1 MKLLLAGLLS
11 LVFVSAMGQTLTLN
25 DLLKMADTANPTL
38 RNARLDIDINA
49 VQKKAYL
56 ASRLPRLSATGDYKY
71 NAIIPGQ
78 IVPADFFGG
87 PPGTYAQVKFG
98 VPYNLSNSLQ
108 LTQVLYNPQLN
119 FGLSALD
126 INQQIVEL
134 QYQVA
139 QQEVKSQIAN
149 TYFGLQAVSKQIEY
163 LKMNVKNIDQLIQ
176 NMELLYQQGLVIP
189 TETDKLRINKI
200 SLENAILKLENTKL
214 QLQSLLKIL
223 VGMDDKSPM
232 NVEDDQVI
240 QQSLLVDKTTI
251 NRPEL
256 ALINA
261 QKQMNDE
268 ETKGNKMAYLPSLNF
283 YASYNYNY
291 NMKPADD
298 IRIGISSA
306 FLGLRLDWTLFDGF
320 EKHNK
325 IKMNAMN
332 KEKIETQEKLVT
344 NQMNLATQNAE
355 REITLQTSNLSL
367 SQEQLRLSQKVFE
380 TSEAQ
385 FKAGTI
391 GTNELLQS
399 ENALEQAQSNVVSA
413 YLQLRQAELSF
424 LKSISSIK

>member
-1 MKLLLAGLLS
+1 LKQLLS
-11 LVFVSAMGQTLTLN
+11 
-25 DLLKMADTANPTL
+25 
-38 RNARLDIDINA
+38 
-49 VQKKAYL
+49 
-56 ASRLPRLSATGDYKY
+56 
-71 NAIIPGQ
+71 
-78 IVPADFFGG
+78 
-87 PPGTYAQVKFG
+87 
-98 VPYNLSNSLQ
+98 
-108 LTQVLYNPQLN
+108 
-119 FGLSALD
+119 
-126 INQQIVEL
+126 
-134 QYQVA
+134 
-139 QQEVKSQIAN
+139 
-149 TYFGLQAVSKQIEY
+149 
-163 LKMNVKNIDQLIQ
+163 
-176 NMELLYQQGLVIP
+176 
-189 TETDKLRINKI
+189 
-200 SLENAILKLENTKL
+200 
-214 QLQSLLKIL
+214 IL
-223 VGMDDKSPM
+223 VGFPEGKTLTIASDEIISNPTITEQTNALRPELELIQLQKEM
-232 NVEDDQVI
+232 NVEE
-240 QQSLLVDKTTI
+240 
-251 NRPEL
+251 R
-256 ALINA
+256 
-261 QKQMNDE
+261 
-268 ETKGNKMAYLPSLNF
+268 KGTYMAYLPTLSF
-283 YASYNYNY
+283 YGAYNYNY

-332 KEKIETQEKLVT
+332 KEKLETQEQLVT

>member
-1 MKLLLAGLLS
+1 
-11 LVFVSAMGQTLTLN
+11 MGQTLTLN

-38 RNARLDIDINA
+38 RNARLDIDINS

-56 ASRLPRLSATGDYKY
+56 SSRLPRLSATGDYKY

-325 IKMNAMN
+325 IKINAMN
-332 KEKIETQEKLVT
+332 KEKLETQEQLVT
-344 NQMNLATQNAE
+344 NQMNRLNPE
-355 REITLQTSNLSL
+355 FDLKETLT
-367 SQEQLRLSQKVFE
+367 
-380 TSEAQ
+380 T
-385 FKAGTI
+385 
-391 GTNELLQS
+391 
-399 ENALEQAQSNVVSA
+399 
-413 YLQLRQAELSF
+413 
-424 LKSISSIK
+424 LKIFII

>member
-1 MKLLLAGLLS
+1 
-11 LVFVSAMGQTLTLN
+11 
-25 DLLKMADTANPTL
+25 
-38 RNARLDIDINA
+38 
-49 VQKKAYL
+49 
-56 ASRLPRLSATGDYKY
+56 
-71 NAIIPGQ
+71 
-78 IVPADFFGG
+78 
-87 PPGTYAQVKFG
+87 
-98 VPYNLSNSLQ
+98 
-108 LTQVLYNPQLN
+108 
-119 FGLSALD
+119 
-126 INQQIVEL
+126 
-134 QYQVA
+134 
-139 QQEVKSQIAN
+139 
-149 TYFGLQAVSKQIEY
+149 
-163 LKMNVKNIDQLIQ
+163 
-176 NMELLYQQGLVIP
+176 MELLYQQGLVIP

-232 NVEDDQVI
+232 NLEDDQVI

-325 IKMNAMN
+325 IKINAMN
-332 KEKIETQEKLVT
+332 KEKLETQEQLVT

>member
-1 MKLLLAGLLS
+1 
-11 LVFVSAMGQTLTLN
+11 
-25 DLLKMADTANPTL
+25 
-38 RNARLDIDINA
+38 
-49 VQKKAYL
+49 
-56 ASRLPRLSATGDYKY
+56 
-71 NAIIPGQ
+71 
-78 IVPADFFGG
+78 
-87 PPGTYAQVKFG
+87 
-98 VPYNLSNSLQ
+98 
-108 LTQVLYNPQLN
+108 
-119 FGLSALD
+119 
-126 INQQIVEL
+126 
-134 QYQVA
+134 
-139 QQEVKSQIAN
+139 VKSQIAN

-232 NVEDDQVI
+232 NLEDDQVI

-325 IKMNAMN
+325 IKINAMN
-332 KEKIETQEKLVT
+332 KEKLETQEQLVT